1 MLNGTIDPALIARC
15 ERVACGCAIAVMV
28 IGIAVLLGWWLQIDV
43 LTGAVQ
49 GRPPAKPNTGLG
61 FILAGLSLLAS
72 MRRKPGSGWGTLHLS
87 LAGALTVLGALTGI
101 EHLTD
106 WNLGFD
112 TLLYDPAQRSHGFI
126 PTPRMAF
133 ATSISFILTGLAL
146 LGLDSRARMASCAA
160 ALGSSVIGVLALM
173 GYVFGVPALFQADP
187 YSAVALPT
195 AVALVAINIGILHAR
210 PRRRP
215 IAVLISRTVGG
226 VMARRLLP
234 LAVTAPFLLGWLSI
248 RGEAA
253 GLYDA
258 RFGIALLSLIYVV
271 LFTALIWHTA
281 ESLRRSD
288 HRRLSAE
295 LERRQQQSQLAG
307 IIETA
312 MDAIVM
318 VDSTQRVVLFNP
330 AAEEMFGR
338 STVDVLGAPLDIL
351 LPQRF
356 REAHREHVGAFA
368 NDAMGRKGR
377 VGTIVGVR
385 ANGEEF
391 PIEASLAHVQVDGE
405 HYLTAILRD
414 DTERR
419 EVMEALRASEK
430 RESMR
435 AADLSTLLDAAPA
448 AVWMALDAEAAD
460 VRGNKVLYEW
470 LQLPEG
476 INIAPY
482 LPYGGKR
489 SNIRLLKNGVD
500 IPVSQLPLKRAAAGF
515 EVRDY
520 EYQLVSADGTSR
532 HLLGNAT
539 PLLDEW
545 GRPRGAI
552 SAFVDITARYEAEV
566 AMTTART
573 EAERANNAKSRF
585 LAAASHDLRQPL
597 SALALYITVLE
608 DKLSAADLPVATNMK
623 ACVSSLS
630 ELLTDLL
637 DLSKLEAGVI
647 TPNACTFSVAEL
659 LADQISMHAPEAD
672 LKGLRLD
679 CRPARRMA
687 RTDPVLFRRILGN
700 LIDNA
705 IRYTDQGGVLVA
717 CRRRRGKTWIEV
729 WDTGIGIAEDK
740 TGEIFE
746 EFRQL
751 HDEART
757 RGSGLGLA
765 IVAKAAALL
774 GLEISVRSRPGRGSV
789 FAIELPLVYEVFQ
802 AETDGGDFSYRPLG
816 IGLVE
821 DNLLVREAMASALQ
835 NVGHRV
841 LAVATGAELCA
852 ELEAF
857 QPDIVVS
864 DYRLAQGETGFDVI
878 TAARALLKRNLPSII
893 ITGDTDPRLMRSM
906 AARGIVVLH
915 KPLDMETLQ
924 AYLHD
929 MTSEEPI
936 EAG

>member
-1 MLNGTIDPALIARC
+1 MT
-15 ERVACGCAIAVMV
+15 V
-28 IGIAVLLGWWLQIDV
+28 IGITALLGWWLQVDV
-43 LTGAVQ
+43 LTGAVH
-49 GRPPAKPNTGLG
+49 GWVPMKPNSALG
-61 FILAGLSLLAS
+61 FILAGLSLSAA
-72 MRRKPGSGWGTLHLS
+72 MRRKDASGWRTLHLS
-87 LAGALTVLGALTGI
+87 LASALTLLGVLTCI
-101 EHLTD
+101 EHLTG
-106 WNLGFD
+106 WNPGID
-112 TLLYDPAQRSHGFI
+112 ALLYDPTERSHGLI
-126 PTPRMAF
+126 PTARMAF
-133 ATSISFILTGLAL
+133 ATATSFVLTGLAL
-146 LGLDSRARMASCAA
+146 LGMDSRARAASYAV
-160 ALGSSVIGVLALM
+160 ALAGGLIGALALM
-173 GYVFGVPALFQADP
+173 GYVFGIPALFRADA
-187 YSAVALPT
+187 YSSVALPT
-195 AVALVAINIGILHAR
+195 AVAFIAINMGILHAR

-215 IAVLISRTVGG
+215 IAVLISQTVGG
-226 VMARRLLP
+226 MMARRLLP
-234 LAVTAPFLLGWLSI
+234 LAVTAPFLIGWLCI
-248 RGEAA
+248 RGEVA
-253 GLYDA
+253 GLYPSD
-258 RFGIALLSLIYVV
+258 FGVALLSLVYVV
-271 LFTALIWHTA
+271 LFATLIWHTA
-281 ESLRRSD
+281 ETLRRAD
-288 HRRLSAE
+288 HQRLSAE
-295 LERRQQQSQLAG
+295 LERRQQQLQLAG
-307 IIETA
+307 IIESA
-312 MDAIVM
+312 MDAIIM
-318 VDSTQRVVLFNP
+318 VDSMQRIVLFNP

-338 STVDVLGAPLDIL
+338 STVDVLGTQLDIL

-356 REAHREHVGAFA
+356 HVAHREHLGSFPGGTA
-368 NDAMGRKGR
+368 DRKGR
-377 VGTIVGVR
+377 VGTIFGVR
-385 ANGEEF
+385 ANGKEF

-405 HYLTAILRD
+405 NYLTAILRD
-414 DTERR
+414 DTARR

-435 AADLSTLLDAAPA
+435 AADLSALLDAVPA
-448 AVWMALDAEAAD
+448 AVWMALDPEATE
-460 VRGNKVLYEW
+460 VRGNKLLYEW

-476 INIAPY
+476 VDITPY
-482 LPYGGKR
+482 LPYGDGRR
-489 SNIRLLKNGVD
+489 SIRLLKNGED
-500 IPVSQLPLKRAAAGF
+500 IPVSQLPLKRAAAGA
-515 EVRDY
+515 EVRGY
-520 EYQLVSADGTSR
+520 EYQLVTSDGMSR
-532 HLLGNAT
+532 HLLCNAT

-552 SAFVDITARYEAEV
+552 SACVDITARHEAEV

-597 SALALYITVLE
+597 SALALYTTVLE
-608 DKLSAADLPVATNMK
+608 DRLPPADQPLIASMK

-647 TPNACTFSVAEL
+647 TPNVCTFSIAEL
-659 LADQISMHAPEAD
+659 LADQISVHAPEAD

-687 RTDPVLFRRILGN
+687 RTDPVLFRRIIGN

-705 IRYTDQGGVLVA
+705 IRYTDRGGVLVA
-717 CRRRRGKTWIEV
+717 CRRRRGKAWIEV

-789 FAIELPLVYEVFQ
+789 FAVELPLVYEVFLP
-802 AETDGGDFSYRPLG
+802 ETDAEHFSYRPLG

-852 ELEAF
+852 GLEAF

-878 TAARALLKRNLPSII
+878 TAARALLKRSLPAII
-893 ITGDTDPRLMRSM
+893 ITGDTDPKLMRSM

-929 MTSEEPI
+929 VTSEDTVD
-936 EAG
+936 AG